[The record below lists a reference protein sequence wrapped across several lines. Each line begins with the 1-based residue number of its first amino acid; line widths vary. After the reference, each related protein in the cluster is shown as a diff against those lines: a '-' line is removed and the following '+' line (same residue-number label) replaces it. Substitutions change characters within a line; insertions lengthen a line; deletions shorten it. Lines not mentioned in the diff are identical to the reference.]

1 MKNQFIGLNMDF
13 IGFSASF
20 LCAIHCAA
28 VPFILTMSS
37 LIGLQFLANP
47 WIEYSM
53 IFLSFI
59 IVSLALIHGYRK
71 HHQKIAPMIMV
82 IAGFLMILS
91 GHISGHEITE
101 AIVTPLGAT
110 VVALAHVLNW
120 KYIKNSGK
128 SCQIKAYTD

>member
-1 MKNQFIGLNMDF
+1 MKNQFISLNMDF

-37 LIGLQFLANP
+37 LMGLKFLANP

-53 IFLSFI
+53 ILLSFMI
-59 IVSLALIHGYRK
+59 ASYALIHGYRK
-71 HHQKIAPMIMV
+71 HHQKITALIMV
-82 IAGFLMILS
+82 VAGFLLILS

-101 AIVTPLGAT
+101 AIVTPLGASI
-110 VVALAHVLNW
+110 VAFAHVLNW
-120 KYIKNSGK
+120 KYIRNAGKN
-128 SCQIKAYTD
+128 CQIKSYAE